1 MRLTTT
7 IQKWGNSQGVRIPK
21 ILLDSVN
28 WSENEQ
34 IVIIVDNGKLVIEK
48 AKEHKRKNIKELF
61 ENYKGDYEPVEVEWG
76 EPKGEEI
83 W

>member
-1 MRLTTT
+1 MTTT

-21 ILLDSVN
+21 VILDTVN
-28 WSENEQ
+28 WAENEQ
-34 IVIIVDNGKLVIEK
+34 IILVVNNGKIIMEK
-48 AKEHKRKNIKELF
+48 AKNKRKNIKELF
-61 ENYKGDYEPVEVEWG
+61 ENYKGKYEPTEMDWG